1 VTSART
7 PPRTLAQ
14 RPLLVLLVD
23 VVLVLVFAAT
33 GRASH
38 AEEHPV
44 LGVLLTAWPFLAGL
58 LIGWLAS
65 RNWRTPLRLMPNG
78 VLLWIIT
85 VVAGMSLRILSGR
98 TAELPFVLVATV
110 VLGLFLL
117 GFRVIAGR
125 LATVRQ
131 RGARPGAE

>member
-1 VTSART
+1 VTFRHPAPVRHSA
-7 PPRTLAQ
+7 LH
-14 RPLLVLLVD
+14 PLYVLLAD
-23 VVLVLVFAAT
+23 VVLVLIFAAT

-65 RNWRTPLRLMPNG
+65 RNWRTPLRLWPNG

-85 VVAGMSLRILSGR
+85 VLAGMLLRIVSGR
-98 TAELPFVLVATV
+98 TAELPFIMVATV

-117 GFRVIAGR
+117 GFRVLAGR
-125 LATVRQ
+125 LVALRQ
-131 RGARPGAE
+131 RRAR

>member
-1 VTSART
+1 VTFQAPT
-7 PPRTLAQ
+7 PVRRVVLH
-14 RPLLVLLVD
+14 PLYVLLAD
-23 VVLVLVFAAT
+23 VVLVLIFAAT

-44 LGVLLTAWPFLAGL
+44 LGVLLTAWPFLTGL

-65 RNWRTPLRLMPNG
+65 RNWRTPLRLWPNG

-85 VVAGMSLRILSGR
+85 VLAGMLLRIVSGR
-98 TAELPFVLVATV
+98 TAELPFIMVATV

-125 LATVRQ
+125 LVALRQ
-131 RGARPGAE
+131 RGAR